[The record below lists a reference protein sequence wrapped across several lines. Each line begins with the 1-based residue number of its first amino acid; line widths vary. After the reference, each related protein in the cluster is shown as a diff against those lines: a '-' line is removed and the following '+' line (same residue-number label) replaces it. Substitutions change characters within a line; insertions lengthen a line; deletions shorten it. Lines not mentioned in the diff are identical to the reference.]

1 MRLGF
6 AHSVVGG
13 AVLRFLRLVC
23 FLSSCAGLSNL
34 WAHSES
40 VQPTDLIENLVLA
53 DPSSVRQVTAPA
65 GAAVAWL
72 PLLML
77 GRSLV
82 EGEVLPGA
90 SPSFTRLRVTLH
102 WISGRVPG
110 FWGPVN
116 GFYAVIC
123 YAIHAALVFSLQ
135 KHWTVTTNQLWN
147 CINLYERGFVFT
159 CFVLLWAKDECC

>member
-1 MRLGF
+1 MWLGF

-65 GAAVAWL
+65 GTAVVWL

-82 EGEVLPGA
+82 EGEDAASRGISQLHQAACNFTLNFRTGA
-90 SPSFTRLRVTLH
+90 WILRSGEWILCSYLLCNPCCTGFQSPETLNCNH
-102 WISGRVPG
+102 QPALKLHKSLWKG
-110 FWGPVN
+110 FCLHM
-116 GFYAVIC
+116 FCVIM
-123 YAIHAALVFSLQ
+123 S
-135 KHWTVTTNQLWN
+135 
-147 CINLYERGFVFT
+147 
-159 CFVLLWAKDECC
+159 